1 MAEIPKLSVEK
12 ALQKI
17 RSADAPKSSNARRDE
32 EIDALDEEIN
42 RMRAQRLRLEGHQ
55 QRSTKR
61 K

>member
-1 MAEIPKLSVEK
+1 MAETPKLSVEK

-17 RSADAPKSSNARRDE
+17 RSADALKSKNERRDE
-32 EIDALDEEIN
+32 EIDALDEEIK

-55 QRSTKR
+55 QRSTKP